1 MASGSI
7 IKDFDVIEDIS
18 SGNIA
23 CIVETFLDALFLQA
37 TKERFGNGIDPA
49 VTASTHA
56 GFELVLSVET

>member
-7 IKDFDVIEDIS
+7 IKHFDVIEDIS

-23 CIVETFLDALFLQA
+23 CFVDTFFDAFFLQA
-37 TKERFGNGIDPA
+37 TKERFDDGIVPA

-56 GFELVLSVET
+56 GFELVLSAEA